1 MLESS
6 CVSYG
11 SKTTPH
17 NLPVYCGVYLTVWKT
32 KKSFFDLDDKSGVT
46 IRLQMVKILLQLNGG
61 GT

>member
-1 MLESS
+1 M
-6 CVSYG
+6 VVNPP
-11 SKTTPH
+11 PH
-17 NLPVYCGVYLTVWKT
+17 NLPIYCGVYLNVWKT